1 MLKTEYMTSRA
12 AYFCFYASPDALQ
25 CAAVCLTGA
34 AWDTILI
41 SASCNTTT
49 MAEDKTFRYGLII
62 LGFFLVMIGM
72 FIMSVDK
79 PQVYITFCSM
89 GVLMIFIGIT
99 WSICQCYPKIT
110 FTPIDMEDDS
120 FTEKSPVL
128 PNDFIPDKQC
138 SSTQYTSSKEAEV
151 YETGLP
157 SYDQIHIKVEEPGEG
172 KDVQSVP
179 TLLHP
184 LLLDCSQMTLQAKIE
199 IHRNVD
205 NDSQI
210 SAEPAGTDYSA
221 CLLDY
226 NRDAPAPLAS
236 LNEEDE
242 INTTSCESDA
252 RSSHGS
258 LNACDTWSFK
268 QKAVT
273 HFGETTSF
281 EGIAHID
288 SPLNDEISLN
298 SENENVSPS
307 EQMSNTDTEDPSVQT
322 LCIPDQI
329 QESVDDLYYGLKDEL
344 DHLVIADESD
354 FEQ

>member
-1 MLKTEYMTSRA
+1 
-12 AYFCFYASPDALQ
+12 
-25 CAAVCLTGA
+25 
-34 AWDTILI
+34 
-41 SASCNTTT
+41 

-79 PQVYITFCSM
+79 PHVYITFCSI
-89 GVLMIFIGIT
+89 GVLMICIGIT

-120 FTEKSPVL
+120 LTEKSPVL
-128 PNDFIPDKQC
+128 KNDSIPEKQC
-138 SSTQYTSSKEAEV
+138 SSTQYTSSKEAEL
-151 YETGLP
+151 YEIGLP
-157 SYDQIHIKVEEPGEG
+157 SYEQIHIKVEEPGEG

-179 TLLHP
+179 TLLQP
-184 LLLDCSQMTLQAKIE
+184 LFLDCSQRTLQAKIE
-199 IHRNVD
+199 IHRNGD
-205 NDSQI
+205 NDGQRT
-210 SAEPAGTDYSA
+210 AGTDDLA

-226 NRDAPAPLAS
+226 NKDAPLAS
-236 LNEEDE
+236 LNEEEE

-268 QKAVT
+268 QKACEKT
-273 HFGETTSF
+273 ASL

-288 SPLNDEISLN
+288 SPLNDEISLHF
-298 SENENVSPS
+298 ENEDVSPPDPKR
-307 EQMSNTDTEDPSVQT
+307 NTDTEDQSVQA
-322 LCIPDQI
+322 LCIPDQ
-329 QESVDDLYYGLKDEL
+329 ESEGDDLYYGLKDDL

-354 FEQ
+354 FD

>member
-1 MLKTEYMTSRA
+1 
-12 AYFCFYASPDALQ
+12 
-25 CAAVCLTGA
+25 
-34 AWDTILI
+34 
-41 SASCNTTT
+41 

-79 PQVYITFCSM
+79 PHVYITFCSM

-128 PNDFIPDKQC
+128 TNDSIPEKQC
-138 SSTQYTSSKEAEV
+138 SSTPYTSSKDAEL

-157 SYDQIHIKVEEPGEG
+157 SYEQIHIKVEEPGEG
-172 KDVQSVP
+172 KDDLSVP
-179 TLLHP
+179 SLLQP
-184 LLLDCSQMTLQAKIE
+184 VLIDCSQMTLQAKIE
-199 IHRNVD
+199 IHRNLD
-205 NDSQI
+205 YDGQKT
-210 SAEPAGTDYSA
+210 AALTGTDDSV

-226 NRDAPAPLAS
+226 NRDAPLAS
-236 LNEEDE
+236 LNEEEE

-252 RSSHGS
+252 RSSHDS
-258 LNACDTWSFK
+258 LNICDTWPFK
-268 QKAVT
+268 QKDVIP
-273 HFGETTSF
+273 FGETTSF

-288 SPLNDEISLN
+288 SPLHDAISLN
-298 SENENVSPS
+298 SDNENVFPAD
-307 EQMSNTDTEDPSVQT
+307 QKNNTDTEDPSVKAFS
-322 LCIPDQI
+322 IPDQN
-329 QESVDDLYYGLKDEL
+329 QESEVYDLYYGLKDEL